1 MEYINQFTMYDFIA
15 IYCAGILGM
24 ILIVVTMGI
33 LMMTTLAGLDIV
45 SEFRYSIKAKRV
57 KYKQLS

>member
-45 SEFRYSIKAKRV
+45 SEFWYSIKAKRV